1 MWQVHRNEISPFI
14 LNYQMSMVGPVMVVA
29 LIISTLWFG
38 STSNQYCVRSRIC
51 VESRLMFE
59 SSRSQSIANF
69 NASTVVPEF
78 SKDDGVRI
86 DRVDISE
93 KLFNTPATAV
103 PNV

>member
-1 MWQVHRNEISPFI
+1 
-14 LNYQMSMVGPVMVVA
+14 
-29 LIISTLWFG
+29 
-38 STSNQYCVRSRIC
+38 
-51 VESRLMFE
+51 MFE